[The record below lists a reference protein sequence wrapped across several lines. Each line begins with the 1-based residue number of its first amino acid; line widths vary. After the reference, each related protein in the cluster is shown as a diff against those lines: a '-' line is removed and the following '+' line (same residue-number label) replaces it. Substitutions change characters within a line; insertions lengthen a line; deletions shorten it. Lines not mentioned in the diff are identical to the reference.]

1 MGTYSIPFRFGIG
14 MVDQQEDEVDVE
26 LSDEDAGELLSY
38 CLRPMGF
45 TFEQIEELRPIYDAV
60 FRAAMEKVRETVT
73 EDPSVIAEYLYE
85 WDYAEPGQPITD
97 ELIELYLSQEPIEI
111 DLPDPRR
118 GGFDRLPGR

>member
-1 MGTYSIPFRFGIG
+1 MW
-14 MVDQQEDEVDVE
+14 
-26 LSDEDAGELLSY
+26 A
-38 CLRPMGF
+38 
-45 TFEQIEELRPIYDAV
+45 TFSRYASTSSSLPLTGV
-60 FRAAMEKVRETVT
+60 MSLRETVT